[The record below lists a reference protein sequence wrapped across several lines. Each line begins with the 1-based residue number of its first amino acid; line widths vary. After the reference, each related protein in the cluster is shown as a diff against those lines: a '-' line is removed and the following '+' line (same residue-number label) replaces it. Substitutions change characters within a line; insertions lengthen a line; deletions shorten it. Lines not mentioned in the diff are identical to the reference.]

1 MAQQQSRRSGAG
13 AAFLW
18 GGIFGV
24 VVIALRL
31 AERFVVVGRLA
42 RVLRLGLRP
51 VPGMTLLG
59 IMLSLAALA
68 CYFVAGLLAARR
80 AGRIE
85 PGIFA
90 GLIAGGIAGL
100 GTLVLAI
107 IGTALARQGLRV
119 GAAGGIGIG
128 VRGLVVAGLASAVVG
143 MLTSTVVG
151 TGMGA
156 LGALVGRPR
165 SSGPQAG
172 GWSPAYQAGPGG
184 MVTGVGHAPVA
195 PNYPSEPSYPPHT
208 PPLAGYATSDDSPT
222 IQTDGM
228 PPTP

>member
-59 IMLSLAALA
+59 IMMSLAALA

-80 AGRIE
+80 ARRIE

-100 GTLVLAI
+100 GTLALGI

-119 GAAGGIGIG
+119 GTVGGIG

-165 SSGPQAG
+165 ASGLQPG

-184 MVTGVGHAPVA
+184 MAAGVGQAPGA